1 MIGMKELITAAKVRE
16 IAKSGGSVLEYSRQN
31 SLVTP
36 EAYDV
41 ARELKIELKATD
53 YRVTKKIYRK
63 FCGIR
68 PNFSISDRDLL
79 VFQVKEAIQKQLPN
93 VSIDDETL
101 VAMIERLLDEE

>member
-1 MIGMKELITAAKVRE
+1 MKELITAAKVRE
-16 IAKSGGSVLEYSRQN
+16 IAKSSGSVLEYSRQT

-63 FCGIR
+63 FCGVR
-68 PNFSISDRDLL
+68 PNFLMSDRDLL

-93 VSIDDETL
+93 ASIDDETL